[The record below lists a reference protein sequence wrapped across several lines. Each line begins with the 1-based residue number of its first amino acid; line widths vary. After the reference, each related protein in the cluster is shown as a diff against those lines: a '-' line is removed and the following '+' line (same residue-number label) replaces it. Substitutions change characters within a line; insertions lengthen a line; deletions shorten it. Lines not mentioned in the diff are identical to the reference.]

1 MGEEAQRTGGSV
13 AAGAGLGIELMGLK
27 ILTRRASVA
36 DDVGLAGGVTRLGID
51 GALDGGRGILRNGG
65 RHEGL
70 IGNDYYYQQDWQYYQ
85 DKESNQADASVE
97 RDFFFFGSALI
108 ADGNDCVGQKIV
120 PSLTLKVGQ
129 HPQKTKASRKSRKK
143 SGEKATTSTPKVNA
157 LAVRADDIETEQ
169 FFANSGLGT
178 GGFLE
183 SKVKPDGDKLDGDDD
198 GCTLTTGSQQYEH
211 NKDIKGQQNQKIDHE
226 SGQTSGKRG
235 VLDVDVVTGLEI
247 TGRMG
252 GVWGRG
258 NMISEDLVDVRLIP
272 AVSSEAFFYL
282 IGRRANLEGLVDII
296 AELFGDHKEIILFSA
311 SNEQLV

>member
-1 MGEEAQRTGGSV
+1 M
-13 AAGAGLGIELMGLK
+13 
-27 ILTRRASVA
+27 
-36 DDVGLAGGVTRLGID
+36 
-51 GALDGGRGILRNGG
+51 
-65 RHEGL
+65 
-70 IGNDYYYQQDWQYYQ
+70 
-85 DKESNQADASVE
+85 
-97 RDFFFFGSALI
+97 
-108 ADGNDCVGQKIV
+108 
-120 PSLTLKVGQ
+120 
-129 HPQKTKASRKSRKK
+129 
-143 SGEKATTSTPKVNA
+143 
-157 LAVRADDIETEQ
+157 
-169 FFANSGLGT
+169 
-178 GGFLE
+178 E